1 MVDSSVPKCYHKRVA
16 DSTGEHTMAKIHIV
30 TQYMENYGAHDWDGQ
45 GLCPQYWKF
54 KGGDDYFFPLPA
66 GYPLDRVDELVPQI
80 WPQVTWDTDYS
91 RQTVLNWQVV
101 SDDFRTEFESQQLE
115 YDGRIDF
122 PTQVLT
128 VLDLVLAQKG

>member
-1 MVDSSVPKCYHKRVA
+1 MD
-16 DSTGEHTMAKIHIV
+16 KIHIV

-54 KGGDDYFFPLPA
+54 KGGEEYFLPLPT

-101 SDDFRTEFESQQLE
+101 ADDFRTVFERQQLE

-122 PTQVLT
+122 PAQVLT
-128 VLDLVLAQKG
+128 VLDLVLAQ